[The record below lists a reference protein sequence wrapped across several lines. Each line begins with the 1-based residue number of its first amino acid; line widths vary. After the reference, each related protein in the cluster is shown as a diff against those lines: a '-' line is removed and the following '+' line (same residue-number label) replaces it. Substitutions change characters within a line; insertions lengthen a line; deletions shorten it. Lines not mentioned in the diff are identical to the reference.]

1 MRANCAVL
9 EVTYIYMVFL
19 VNCELYLVS
28 IKSID
33 INGCE
38 TKCKV
43 YLKICR
49 LDDLKSTSCRMH
61 LCPSLLAQ
69 SKVCKIP

>member
-1 MRANCAVL
+1 MGANCAVI

-19 VNCELYLVS
+19 VNCELYLVN
-28 IKSID
+28 IKGID

-38 TKCKV
+38 TKCEA
-43 YLKICR
+43 YLKIYR
-49 LDDLKSTSCRMH
+49 LDDLKSPSCRMH

-69 SKVCKIP
+69 SKVCEIP